1 MTYDELK
8 VVGGVVSIILTYLLG
23 RYTTKTTARSTGE
36 ANAVA
41 FNKNLLDRV
50 KTLEE
55 KDEKNDRDKEELN
68 RKVSDMTS
76 VISSCFDYIDALLNW
91 GRNGGGPPEPRVPH
105 PIRDKIQQMYRANEE
120 N

>member
-8 VVGGVVSIILTYLLG
+8 IIGGVVSIFLTYLLG
-23 RYTTKTTARSTGE
+23 RYTTKTTAKSTGE

-50 KTLEE
+50 TTLEA
-55 KDEKNDRDKEELN
+55 KDEKNDVEMEKMRNAMHE
-68 RKVSDMTS
+68 MTS
-76 VISSCFDYIDALLNW
+76 VVNAAFDYIDALLNW

-105 PIRDKIQQMYRANEE
+105 PIRDRVQQMFRSSEE
-120 N
+120 S